1 MPSRDEQIILE
12 ELNQFPEQILSRERS
27 QAILEG
33 VREKGGRLQKVN
45 KRRMYYG
52 WMAKG
57 LITCGLLLGFFW
69 MKPFSTPAEST
80 SSAALT
86 PEEQTYFA
94 AAQKAVQDASGIQKT
109 FPFAEIEKSE
119 DAYYVRTNDQETRE
133 AIVSFKPG
141 TTEVLYVSA
150 SFLINELPEPYHK
163 YVETAREAFKDTK
176 QQVTFQSTRFFK
188 NEKKAYFSFG
198 TEYPQYVQVDLPTNK
213 VSDYTLYYNLEDV
226 DQKIISIAQTALMRL
241 SNEKNL
247 SFTQAQKRKRSYDR
261 SYESEEKWFLS
272 NEQKKYEVI
281 IGAKTG
287 QVYLVNHVTDDYNI
301 KALNEVIP
309 VTKQLIQDI
318 FGIDISGYT
327 AYGGRDWSGYVLR
340 SPGKPSFFIQL
351 ADVADVDMGSIYRI
365 EIELENSK

>member
-1 MPSRDEQIILE
+1 MPSRDEQVVLE

-33 VREKGGRLQKVN
+33 VREEGGRLQKVN
-45 KRRMYYG
+45 KRKMYYG

-94 AAQKAVQDASGIQKT
+94 AAQKAVQEASGIQKT
-109 FPFAEIEKSE
+109 FPFGEIEKDNESYMVQTKNKE
-119 DAYYVRTNDQETRE
+119 ARE
-133 AIVSFKPG
+133 ALVTFKPG
-141 TTEVLYVSA
+141 TTEVLTVFA
-150 SFLINELPEPYHK
+150 RFAINELPKPYHQ
-163 YVETAREAFKDTK
+163 YVETAQEAFKDTK
-176 QQVTFQSTRFFK
+176 QQVTFQKTNFFK
-188 NEKKAYFSFG
+188 SKKEAYFSFW
-198 TEYPQYVQVDLPTNK
+198 TEDRQNVKVDFLTNK
-213 VSDYTLYYNLEDV
+213 VTGFTLYYNLEDV

-247 SFTQAQKRKRSYDR
+247 SFTNAQKRSD
-261 SYESEEKWFLS
+261 ESEDKWLLI
-272 NEQKKYEVI
+272 NEQKKYEVM

-287 QVYLVNHVTDDYNI
+287 QVYLVNHVTNNYKI

-309 VTKQLIQDI
+309 VTKPLIQDI

-327 AYGGRDWSGYVLR
+327 AYGGRDWGGYILR
-340 SPGKPSFFIQL
+340 SPGKPSFSIQL
-351 ADVADVDMGSIYRI
+351 ANVDIGNIYRI
-365 EIELENSK
+365 EIE

>member
-33 VREKGGRLQKVN
+33 VRENGGRLQKVN
-45 KRRMYYG
+45 KRRVYYG

-109 FPFAEIEKSE
+109 FPFAEIEKSA
-119 DAYYVRTNDQETRE
+119 DAYYVRTNDQERRE

-150 SFLINELPEPYHK
+150 SFSINELPKPYHK

-188 NEKKAYFSFG
+188 NEKEANFSFG

-247 SFTQAQKRKRSYDR
+247 SFTQAKKQTRSYK
-261 SYESEEKWFLS
+261 SEEIWLLS
-272 NEQKKYEVI
+272 NEQKKYEVM

-287 QVYLVNHVTDDYNI
+287 QVYLVNHATDDYNI

-351 ADVADVDMGSIYRI
+351 ADVDIGSIYRI
-365 EIELENSK
+365 EIEFEKK